1 MLYSLVHPFKLIKV
15 ELLVT
20 DQVNAGP
27 ASLLIILQLLL
38 IWG

>member
-1 MLYSLVHPFKLIKV
+1 VLYALVHPFKLLKV

-27 ASLLIILQLLL
+27 ASLLIILQLIL
-38 IWG
+38 ICG